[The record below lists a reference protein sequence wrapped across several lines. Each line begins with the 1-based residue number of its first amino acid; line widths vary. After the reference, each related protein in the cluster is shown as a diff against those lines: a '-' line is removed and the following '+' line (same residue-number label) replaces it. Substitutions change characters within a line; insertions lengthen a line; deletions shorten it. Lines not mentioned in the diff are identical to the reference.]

1 MTRLEMTVAGRVLRL
16 RWDVPAWLE
25 IEDKGHSLDALTDE
39 MFGERPTRARLT
51 FAAALINSG
60 ARQRGE
66 NADMTEKWLEE
77 NLTTSQLKA
86 LNGMCNLAYLLGNR
100 RENAADE
107 DGEEEVDAV
116 LEELQKKREA
126 EAEKEA

>member
-1 MTRLEMTVAGRVLRL
+1 M
-16 RWDVPAWLE
+16 
-25 IEDKGHSLDALTDE
+25 
-39 MFGERPTRARLT
+39 
-51 FAAALINSG
+51 
-60 ARQRGE
+60 
-66 NADMTEKWLEE
+66 
-77 NLTTSQLKA
+77 
-86 LNGMCNLAYLLGNR
+86 AYLVGNH

>member
-1 MTRLEMTVAGRVLRL
+1 MKLEMTVAGRVLSP
-16 RWDVPAWLE
+16 RWDVPAWMELE
-25 IEDKGHSLDALTDE
+25 DNGHSLDALTDE
-39 MFGERPTRARLT
+39 MFGSTPTKARLI
-51 FAAALINSG
+51 FASALINSG
-60 ARQRGE
+60 ARLKGE
-66 NADMTEKWLEE
+66 KADMTPEWLKT
-77 NLTTSQLKA
+77 NLTPSQLKE
-86 LNGMCNLAYLLGNR
+86 LTNLTNMAYLVGNH

>member
-1 MTRLEMTVAGRVLRL
+1 MKLEMTVGGRVLAV
-16 RWDVPAWLE
+16 RWDVPAWMELE
-25 IEDKGHSLDALTDE
+25 ENGYSLDELTDE
-39 MFGERPTRARLT
+39 MFSKKPTKARIV
-51 FAAALINSG
+51 FASALINSG
-60 ARQRGE
+60 ARQKGE
-66 NADMTEKWLEE
+66 KADMTPEWLKA

-86 LNGMCNLAYLLGNR
+86 LTNLCNMAYIMGNH